1 MEHILRLGRQYKPPK
16 STILIIHLW
25 NFQDII
31 LTLSDLVYYKTFRW
45 WRHTLS
51 ITILS
56 AKMAIFTIVYQILTK
71 AVVVLKD
78 TRCTVNATCLS
89 MVAKKNSLAFDLYPT
104 FVILIHTH
112 SLTWAPSGGTKLCE
126 IIDQHV
132 IYIYNLGTLSVC
144 LSVCLSVR
152 DNLSHLKSQLHE
164 LLNMH

>member
-16 STILIIHLW
+16 STVLSIHLW

-45 WRHTLS
+45 WRYTLS

-104 FVILIHTH
+104 FDILTTDMEKIRKTKVIIFLLDLWP
-112 SLTWAPSGGTKLCE
+112 LTS
-126 IIDQHV
+126 
-132 IYIYNLGTLSVC
+132 LGTCWSNHGSQTDSYAMETYGTINKLWNEV
-144 LSVCLSVR
+144 LHVR
-152 DNLSHLKSQLHE
+152 
-164 LLNMH
+164 MR